1 VLRKLAV
8 ALRVSADLLLFEE
21 EARGRD
27 EEFRLQFEAV
37 TQLDLE
43 EKSLAKSVLE
53 GLLVK
58 HAAKRVV
65 TFP

>member
-1 VLRKLAV
+1 LIQP
-8 ALRVSADLLLFEE
+8 DIEE
-21 EARGRD
+21 ET
-27 EEFRLQFEAV
+27 V
-37 TQLDLE
+37 V
-43 EKSLAKSVLE
+43 KSVLE